1 MNLNLSNL
9 KTKLALVFLSITAI
23 LGCNA
28 LAAETTSA
36 GDSATGSKQPIFAQV
51 GETTITMSEFN
62 STYASTARGRFYHG
76 KPPEAEV
83 AALQREIGDKLVT
96 EALLVIEAKRLK
108 LKPNSE
114 KVKQQVE
121 QYDQRYSSDKGW
133 QEVRDRALPILTKR
147 YEEVDLRNQLEQ
159 QVRKIPAPN
168 EKQLKKYYNDHPE
181 KFTEPEQIRVSVNL
195 LKVDPAVPTWDAT
208 RKKAEE
214 LVKQLRDGA
223 DFAELVKL
231 HSGDTDTIKQGG
243 DMGYLHG
250 GMLSPMSHKHIDKL
264 KPGEVSD
271 PVGLM
276 EGLAIFKLT
285 DRKAAK
291 LNDFETVKERAS
303 ELYITESSDRAW
315 KTLITQL
322 KKNTPITVD
331 ESHYLPLPAAASK
344 APAM

>member
-276 EGLAIFKLT
+276 EGIAIFKLT

-303 ELYITESSDRAW
+303 ELYVTESSDRAW
-315 KTLITQL
+315 KTLLAQL

>member
-147 YEEVDLRNQLEQ
+147 YEEADLRDQLEQ

-276 EGLAIFKLT
+276 EGIAIFKLT

-303 ELYITESSDRAW
+303 ELYVTESSDRAW
-315 KTLITQL
+315 KTLLAQL